1 MRLLGQIRRILD
13 KLLESV
19 VIASVMAL
27 VGVVLW
33 GVVTRFLLDSPSRW
47 TEEVAKFLLMWVA
60 LLGAPVAHGRREH
73 LGFDYL
79 ASMLHP
85 DARRWMEVAAEMVVI
100 WGSTISRVCSTRTH
114 AAGWS
119 VAAEMVVIAFAS
131 VVMIFGG
138 YLLMAETLA
147 VNQVTPALGMRMG
160 YVYAVVPISGFFIVF
175 YSLHHLF
182 QLVSNDPRED
192 AVDKLKS
199 QPDAQ

>member
-1 MRLLGQIRRILD
+1 MKPLLQVRRILD
-13 KLLESV
+13 RLLESV
-19 VIASVMAL
+19 VIAAVMAL
-27 VGVVLW
+27 VAVVLW

-79 ASMLHP
+79 ASKLHP
-85 DARRWMEVAAEMVVI
+85 DARRWME
-100 WGSTISRVCSTRTH
+100 
-114 AAGWS
+114 

-147 VNQVTPALGMRMG
+147 VNQVTPALGMKMG
-160 YVYAVVPISGFFIVF
+160 HVYAVVPISGFFIVF
-175 YSLHHLF
+175 YSLDHLF
-182 QLVSNDPRED
+182 QLVSNDPHED

-199 QPDAQ
+199 HSDGQ